1 MFIAPYDPIADHVS
15 EAHAAEF
22 ERIIRAVDSTRRFR
36 LLFAQFNQQ
45 YFRDSY
51 IQRLK
56 AYYEHSGI
64 LYVARENP
72 VDASQLRARLR
83 ELAQSHR
90 MIHVVECDS
99 WQVEQRV
106 AWLRHLNA
114 QRELIAQDCPAVLLF
129 WLTET
134 LLKQLALQAPDL
146 WSWRSGV
153 FDFSVVAQME
163 TLPLRSQ
170 PTELMASTEEKHR
183 RQQRLT
189 ELQHYLQTASISTE
203 LRASLL
209 LEQGDLHQAIGE
221 LNEAMACFQASLQ
234 LYRQLNDAANIA
246 ELLDRTAGI
255 LQARGEL
262 DEALRIRQQ
271 EILPICKRLGNERD
285 TAATLGKIAD
295 ILQARGELDE
305 ALRIQREE
313 VLPACERLGDVRSK
327 AVTMG
332 KIADIL
338 QARGELDEA
347 LRIRQ
352 QEELPVYDRLG
363 DVRSKAVTM
372 GKIADILQARGELDE
387 ALRIRQQEQLPV
399 YDRLGD
405 VRSKAV
411 TMGQIADILQARGE
425 LDEAL
430 RIRQQEELPVFD
442 RLGDVRE
449 LLITRAKIAM
459 LFMQFTPPRRAEAN
473 QLLCRALRAAKK
485 MRIPEMKQIRQ
496 ILKRFKMKC

>member
-1 MFIAPYDPIADHVS
+1 
-15 EAHAAEF
+15 
-22 ERIIRAVDSTRRFR
+22 
-36 LLFAQFNQQ
+36 LLT
-45 YFRDSY
+45 
-51 IQRLK
+51 
-56 AYYEHSGI
+56 
-64 LYVARENP
+64 
-72 VDASQLRARLR
+72 
-83 ELAQSHR
+83 
-90 MIHVVECDS
+90 
-99 WQVEQRV
+99 
-106 AWLRHLNA
+106 NA

-170 PTELMASTEEKHR
+170 PTELMASTEKHR

-209 LEQGDLHQAIGE
+209 LEQGDLHRAIGE

-234 LYRQLNDAANIA
+234 IYRQLNDEANIA
-246 ELLDRTAGI
+246 GLLDRVAGI

-271 EILPICKRLGNERD
+271 EILPICRRLGNERD
-285 TAATLGKIAD
+285 TAATIVKIAD
-295 ILQARGELDE
+295 ILAARGEFDE
-305 ALRIQREE
+305 ALRLFKEE
-313 VLPACERLGDVRSK
+313 ALPVVEKLG
-327 AVTMG
+327 AV
-332 KIADIL
+332 ADIATF
-338 QARGELDEA
+338 QGR
-347 LRIRQ
+347 
-352 QEELPVYDRLG
+352 
-363 DVRSKAVTM
+363 
-372 GKIADILQARGELDE
+372 IADILQARGELDE

-405 VRSKAV
+405 VRSKAT
-411 TMGQIADILQARGE
+411 TMSKIADILQARGE

-430 RIRQQEELPVFD
+430 RIRQQELLPVFERLGEVRSKAVTMGKIADILEARGELDEALRIRQQEELPVYD

-449 LLITRAKIAM
+449 LMIVQWKIAEQYM
-459 LFMQFTPPRRAEAN
+459 EMTPPRRTEAN
-473 QLLCRALRAAKK
+473 ALLCQALRAAEK
-485 MRIPEMKQIRQ
+485 MRIPEAGQIER
-496 ILKRFKMKC
+496 ILKRFEMKC

>member
-1 MFIAPYDPIADHVS
+1 MFIAPYDPDSDHVS

-64 LYVARENP
+64 LYVARENL

-90 MIHVVECDS
+90 MIHLVECDS

-170 PTELMASTEEKHR
+170 PTELMAATEKHR

-209 LEQGDLHQAIGE
+209 LEQGDLHEAIGE

-234 LYRQLNDAANIA
+234 LYRQLNDEANIA
-246 ELLDRTAGI
+246 DLLDRVAGI

-285 TAATLGKIAD
+285 TAVTMGKIAD
-295 ILQARGELDE
+295 ILQDRGEVDE
-305 ALRIQREE
+305 ALRIYQEQ
-313 VLPACERLGDVRSK
+313 LPVRDRLGDVRGK
-327 AVTMG
+327 AMTMG

-352 QEELPVYDRLG
+352 QEELPVYERLG
-363 DVRSKAVTM
+363 DVRSKAMTM
-372 GKIADILQARGELDE
+372 NYIADILQARGELDEALQIYQKEVLPVFKQLGDVHQSAAVQGRIADILQARGELDE

-399 YDRLGD
+399 YEQLGD
-405 VRSKAV
+405 VRS
-411 TMGQIADILQARGE
+411 
-425 LDEAL
+425 
-430 RIRQQEELPVFD
+430 
-442 RLGDVRE
+442 
-449 LLITRAKIAM
+449 LLITQAKIAM
-459 LFMQFTPPRRAEAN
+459 LFMQITPRRRAKAN
-473 QLLCRALRAAKK
+473 ALLCQALRAAKK
-485 MRIPEMKQIRQ
+485 MRIPEAGQIKR
-496 ILKRFKMKC
+496 IMKRFKMKC